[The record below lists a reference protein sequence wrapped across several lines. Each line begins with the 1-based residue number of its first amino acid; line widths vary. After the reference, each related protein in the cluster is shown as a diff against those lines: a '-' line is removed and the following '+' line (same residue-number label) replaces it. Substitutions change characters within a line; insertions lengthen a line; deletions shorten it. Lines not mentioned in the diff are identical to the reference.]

1 MPRDEL
7 VSTSGM
13 TANQWNLGALPLSL
27 QPMINAGSSGPVC
40 VDDVEREEEE
50 EETEGD
56 EEEEEEKV
64 MPSPVNAAFAGRTTL
79 PSSAT
84 SSTPIISNKS
94 PRSKRSL

>member
-13 TANQWNLGALPLSL
+13 TANQWNLGALPL
-27 QPMINAGSSGPVC
+27 
-40 VDDVEREEEE
+40 EEEEEE

-64 MPSPVNAAFAGRTTL
+64 MPSPVNAALQDARRSRRQL
-79 PSSAT
+79 PHQ
-84 SSTPIISNKS
+84 
-94 PRSKRSL
+94 PRSYPTKALGQNVL